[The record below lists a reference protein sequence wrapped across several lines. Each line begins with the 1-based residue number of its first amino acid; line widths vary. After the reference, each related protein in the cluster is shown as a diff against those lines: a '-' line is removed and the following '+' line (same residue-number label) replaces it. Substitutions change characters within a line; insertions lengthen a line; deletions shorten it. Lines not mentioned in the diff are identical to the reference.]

1 MLQATDRDQLRA
13 VTEDWRRG
21 GRRIALV
28 PTMGN
33 LHEGHLS
40 LVEAARREAER
51 VVASIYVNP
60 AQFGEGED
68 FERYPRTPE
77 EDRTALEG
85 AGCDLLFAPDHD
97 TMYPLGLQHSIRL
110 LAPPDLAARLEGQRR
125 PGHFDGVVTVVARL
139 FNLVLPDIA
148 VFGEKDYQ
156 QLLVIRR
163 MVRDLGYAVRIVA
176 APTVREGSGLAMSSR
191 NAYLDPRQR
200 SAAAALYTVLT
211 DAAQRLKSETA
222 DLVAVERQAAQK
234 LEREGLRLDYVAIRR
249 SKDLDTP
256 DPTDRKLR
264 VLAAAWCGNTRLID
278 NVAAD
283 RVGFLPR

>member
-1 MLQATDRDQLRA
+1 MHIARSAAELR
-13 VTEDWRRG
+13 ERMRHWREPDSS
-21 GRRIALV
+21 IAFV

-33 LHEGHLS
+33 LHAGHLQ
-40 LVEAARREAER
+40 LVRHAKAVAGR
-51 VVASIYVNP
+51 VVVSIFVNP
-60 AQFGEGED
+60 MQFGPQED
-68 FERYPRTPE
+68 FARYPQTLAA
-77 EDRTALEG
+77 DQAALMDIDV
-85 AGCDLLFAPDHD
+85 DLLFLPAVAEI
-97 TMYPLGLQHSIRL
+97 YPHGAEQSTVVEVPGLNAI
-110 LAPPDLAARLEGQRR
+110 LEGEHR
-125 PGHFDGVVTVVARL
+125 PTHFNGVSTVVAKL